1 MLNEIVLGTSRHL
14 LGPAQWARSRLR
26 EHAGKQVRVDLLLLP
41 APVLL
46 RIASDGFLEHGEPD
60 AAPDLVVK
68 LTPVAAAKWLS
79 DREAAWR
86 EARVEGDMELA
97 AAVSHVMSHLRWDY
111 EEDLSK
117 AVGDVA
123 AHRLAG
129 GARRLSAWPAE
140 AAESL
145 ARAVA
150 EYLSEER
157 RALATPLA
165 VEEFTAGVDELRD
178 AVERLDKRIDRL
190 VRRLGE
196 TAPG

>member
-1 MLNEIVLGTSRHL
+1 MLNEIVLSASRHL
-14 LGPAQWARSRLR
+14 LEPAQWARSRLR
-26 EHAGKQVRVDLLLLP
+26 EHAGKQVRIDLLLV
-41 APVLL
+41 PVPVVL
-46 RIASDGFLEHGEPD
+46 RIASDGFLEHGALD
-60 AAPDLVVK
+60 TTPDLAVG
-68 LTPVAAAKWLS
+68 LTPAAAARWLV

-86 EARVEGDMELA
+86 EARLEGDMELA
-97 AAVSHVMSHLRWDY
+97 AAVSHVISNLRWDY

-117 AVGDVA
+117 VVGDVA
-123 AHRLAG
+123 AHRLAS

-140 AAESL
+140 AAASF
-145 ARAVA
+145 ARAMA

-190 VRRLGE
+190 ARRLDE

>member
-1 MLNEIVLGTSRHL
+1 MFHEIVLATSRHL
-14 LGPAQWARSRLR
+14 LRPAQWARSRLC
-26 EHAGKQVRVDLLLLP
+26 EHAGKQVRVDLLLAP
-41 APVLL
+41 APVVL
-46 RIASDGFLEHGEPD
+46 RIASDGYLEHGEPD
-60 AAPDLVVK
+60 ATPDLVVK
-68 LTPVAAAKWLS
+68 LTPAAAARWLT

-97 AAVSHVMSHLRWDY
+97 AAVSHVMSNLRWDY

-117 AVGDVA
+117 VVGDVA
-123 AHRLAG
+123 AHRFAS

-140 AAESL
+140 AADSL
-145 ARAVA
+145 ARALA

-157 RALATPLA
+157 HALATPLA
-165 VEEFTAGVDELRD
+165 VEEFTAEVDELRD

-190 VRRLGE
+190 ARRVDE

>member
-1 MLNEIVLGTSRHL
+1 MLNEIVISTSRHL
-14 LGPAQWARSRLR
+14 LDPAQWARSRLR
-26 EHAGKQVRVDLLLLP
+26 EHAGKQVRIDLLPVP
-41 APVLL
+41 ALVVL
-46 RIASDGFLEHGEPD
+46 RIAPDGYLEHGESE
-60 AAPDLVVK
+60 ATPDLAVT
-68 LTPVAAAKWLS
+68 LTPVVAARWLV

-86 EARVEGDMELA
+86 EAKVEGDMELA
-97 AAVSHVMSHLRWDY
+97 AAVSHVISNLRWDY

-117 AVGDVA
+117 VVGDVA
-123 AHRLAG
+123 AHRLAR

-140 AAESL
+140 AAGSF

-157 RALATPLA
+157 GALATPLA

-190 VRRLGE
+190 ASRLDE